1 MKQNSKVLKSAKTKL
16 SDLTPKKDTRGGGV
30 VPLRTPPAYYPP
42 SDRKPSASLVRKL
55 STV

>member
-16 SDLTPKKDTRGGGV
+16 SDLTPKRDTRGGGV